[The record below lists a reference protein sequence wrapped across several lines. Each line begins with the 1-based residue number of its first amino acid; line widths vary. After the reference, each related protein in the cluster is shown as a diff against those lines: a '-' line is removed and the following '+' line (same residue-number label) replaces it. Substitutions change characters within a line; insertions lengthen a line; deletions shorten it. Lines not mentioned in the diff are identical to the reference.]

1 MVHWHNLTIK
11 TNDAETYF
19 IVIDWLIY
27 FKSLFLVYY
36 LNSIFYFSFIH
47 VHSFLHNVKRNECA
61 GQEST
66 SNCPFSNIC
75 QFSAK

>member
-19 IVIDWLIY
+19 FVIDWLIY
-27 FKSLFLVYY
+27 LKSLFLVYY

-47 VHSFLHNVKRNECA
+47 VH
-61 GQEST
+61 
-66 SNCPFSNIC
+66 
-75 QFSAK
+75 